1 MPHFETLPVG
11 EAQLK
16 SGTGRRAEL
25 IREYTSYIEGVGP
38 GQAGRLE
45 AATGETLTTVRRRL
59 TAAANHLGRNLVVKR
74 TAEAVFFWLDEG
86 GTPRRRRR
94 SGS

>member
-16 SGTGRRAEL
+16 SRTGRRAEL
-25 IREYTSYIEGVGP
+25 VREYTSYIDSVGL

-45 AATGETLTTVRRRL
+45 AAAGETLTTVRRRL
-59 TAAANHLGRNLVVKR
+59 TAAANHLGRNLAVKR
-74 TAEAVFFWLDEG
+74 TAEAVFFWPDGE

-94 SGS
+94 SGR